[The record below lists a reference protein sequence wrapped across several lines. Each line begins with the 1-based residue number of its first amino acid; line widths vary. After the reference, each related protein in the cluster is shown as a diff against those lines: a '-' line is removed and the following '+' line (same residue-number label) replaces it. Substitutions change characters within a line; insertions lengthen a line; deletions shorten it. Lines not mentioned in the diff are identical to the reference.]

1 MYGSLAAA
9 STCRNVT
16 ARMSLGEEAEAKQP
30 RHVLSVFLWC
40 PAKCSGEF
48 APWSVHGHRVKET
61 PCGLDGPAI
70 GELAF
75 VGDALDDRSM
85 RGSAGVHPVPPG
97 GAQVF
102 VLVLGSFEY

>member
-48 APWSVHGHRVKET
+48 APWSVHGPSAFRT
-61 PCGLDGPAI
+61 LRTSFGTDDGPAAASD
-70 GELAF
+70 GLA
-75 VGDALDDRSM
+75 
-85 RGSAGVHPVPPG
+85 SA
-97 GAQVF
+97 F
-102 VLVLGSFEY
+102 RLGTGPA